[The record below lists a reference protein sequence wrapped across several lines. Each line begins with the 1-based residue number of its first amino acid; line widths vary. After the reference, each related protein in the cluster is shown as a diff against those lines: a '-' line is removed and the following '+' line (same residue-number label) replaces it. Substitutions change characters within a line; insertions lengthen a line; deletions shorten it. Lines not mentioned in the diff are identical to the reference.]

1 MSMFNPL
8 EKPKSKLARYR
19 LLAPTA
25 SVRVSPICFGGMN
38 IGTAWNS
45 FIGTMDKKTS
55 FELLDAFYTAG
66 GNFIDTSINYQDG
79 ESESWIGE
87 WMEQRN
93 NRTEMVIAT
102 KVTTSYRYQD
112 LKKGGVYI
120 NSVGNSTKNI
130 HESVRVSLE
139 RLKTDYIDL
148 LYIHWWD
155 YTTSVEELMQTLNV
169 LVKQGKVLYLG
180 ISDTPAWVVT
190 KANEY
195 ARANGLRG
203 FSVYQGQWSAANR
216 EFERDIIPMCRA
228 EGMGIC
234 PWGALGGGNF
244 RLPEEREAME
254 KSGDKGRAWG
264 GLGFEGSP
272 THKAVTPILAKIG
285 KARGLGITGV
295 ALAYVC
301 SKTPY
306 VVPLAGGRK
315 ISHLEENIKAIG
327 VVLTK
332 EEIEEI
338 GSAYEFVLGFP
349 HDFLGKR
356 AERGHAGLDSVSWL
370 DWPVWEQPISITD
383 HDE

>member
-1 MSMFNPL
+1 MSIFVPVD
-8 EKPKSKLARYR
+8 KPKSKLARYR

-45 FIGTMDKKTS
+45 FMGTMDKKTS

-66 GNFIDTSINYQDG
+66 GNFIDTAINYQDG
-79 ESESWIGE
+79 ESETWIGE
-87 WMEQRN
+87 WMEARK

-102 KVTTSYRYQD
+102 KATTGYRYPD
-112 LKKGGVYI
+112 LKNGGVYV
-120 NSVGNSTKNI
+120 NTVGNSTKNI

-148 LYIHWWD
+148 LWIHWWD

-169 LVKQGKVLYLG
+169 LVRQGKVLYLG
-180 ISDTPAWVVT
+180 ISDTPAWVVS

-195 ARANGLRG
+195 ARSHGLRP

-228 EGMGIC
+228 EGMGLC

-244 RLPEEREAME
+244 RLPSEREEME
-254 KSGDKGRAWG
+254 KSGDKGRSWQ
-264 GLGFEGSP
+264 GFDGSP
-272 THKAVTPILAKIG
+272 AQKAVTPVLAKIA
-285 KARGLGITGV
+285 KERGLSITGV

-306 VVPLAGGRK
+306 VVPIAGGRK
-315 ISHLEENIKAIG
+315 VAHLEDNIKAIG

-332 EEIEEI
+332 GEIEEI
-338 GSAYEFVLGFP
+338 EAAYEFSLGFP

-356 AERGHAGLDSVSWL
+356 GERGNVGLDSVAWL
-370 DWPVWEQPISITD
+370 DWPEGERPISITD
-383 HDE
+383 HE